1 MAEERLIDDDK
12 DRKYK
17 IRKNADGEEE
27 LVIDE
32 SGEEDGVEI
41 PVFEVPYA
49 DEDDEDAA
57 VLTPEQYAE
66 RERIKKEEEEA
77 RAKRAEQLLET
88 AKQKLAAGDMEGAQ
102 YDVSRAEEYLKNG
115 EVYCLMLKAY
125 TRNFHDY
132 TALEYAK
139 TAADGVK
146 AHASTEQKADL
157 KKCSKG
163 LKDKIAEVKAA
174 SDDLSARNEEK
185 KTERREF
192 FAAEKKKA
200 QNLFLGAVVPFVAL
214 AICAIVLA
222 TNMFAAENGAF
233 LIATIVVAAF
243 AAVALVFT
251 LITARK
257 FLSSLRNV
265 RLNEKDS
272 ATKLGREYEKSKKL
286 LESLNE
292 ILNSFEENDIS

>member
-1 MAEERLIDDDK
+1 MT
-12 DRKYK
+12 
-17 IRKNADGEEE
+17 G
-27 LVIDE
+27 
-32 SGEEDGVEI
+32 
-41 PVFEVPYA
+41 
-49 DEDDEDAA
+49 
-57 VLTPEQYAE
+57 
-66 RERIKKEEEEA
+66 
-77 RAKRAEQLLET
+77 
-88 AKQKLAAGDMEGAQ
+88 
-102 YDVSRAEEYLKNG
+102 
-115 EVYCLMLKAY
+115 
-125 TRNFHDY
+125 
-132 TALEYAK
+132 
-139 TAADGVK
+139 
-146 AHASTEQKADL
+146 
-157 KKCSKG
+157 KG